1 MSEQYPGGWMTRN
14 PPTPNGTT
22 APGLWTLSQQAGY
35 QKQGLWPIPSIFIA
49 GAQANVASLQLQRS
63 SISGLSANSFI
74 YAYIGYNTGSGVGD
88 LYAVVA
94 TVSGTTITFG
104 TPVLIRSGLSPQ
116 GVGCCALS
124 STSALVTYGN
134 SSSVWCAT
142 ALTISGT
149 TITAGSETSAGTVAS
164 GSQCVPLTSTTAL
177 CIDDYGNK
185 ARVATVS
192 GTSVSWGPQT
202 SFGSTGNY
210 ACVTSASATTGVVAN
225 LPYSG
230 ANSGRLC
237 ATALTISGTTITAG
251 SETVVDASPANEPFG
266 ISAVTPT
273 SVIVAY
279 LQASTNYLKANGM
292 TVSGTTLTV
301 GTPTAAFTSYNAN
314 AGNFNAGP
322 IIAAINSTQALVTT
336 INQSTTGALLG
347 QILTIS
353 GTTVTTS
360 ATETILSAN
369 ARAATVTYLGSNK
382 LAVGYGQ
389 SSSFVAAKVL
399 TL

>member
-1 MSEQYPGGWMTRN
+1 MPNFSGIWNVTEQFQAKAQNIWP
-14 PPTPNGTT
+14 
-22 APGLWTLSQQAGY
+22 SQ
-35 QKQGLWPIPSIFIA
+35 PIFSA
-49 GAQANVASLQLQRS
+49 GAQTNVAALQLQRS
-63 SISGLSANSFI
+63 SVATLSANSFI
-74 YAYIGYNTGSGVGD
+74 YAYVGFNTGAGVGD

-94 TVSGTTITFG
+94 TITGTTITFG
-104 TPVLIRSGLSPQ
+104 TPVVIRSGLSPQ

-134 SSSVWCAT
+134 ASSIWCAT

-164 GSQCVPLTSTTAL
+164 GSQCVRLTSTTAL
-177 CIDDYGNK
+177 CTDDYGNK

-192 GTSVSWGPQT
+192 GTSVSWGAET

-225 LPYSG
+225 LPYTG

-251 SETVVDASPANEPFG
+251 SETVVDTSPGNEPFG

-279 LQASTNYLKANGM
+279 LNTSGFLKANGM

-301 GTPTAAFTSYNAN
+301 GTPTAAFTSYNSN

-336 INQSTTGALLG
+336 INQSTTGELLG

-353 GTTVTTS
+353 GTSVTTS
-360 ATETILSAN
+360 ITGTILSAS
-369 ARAATVTYLGSNK
+369 ARAPSVTYLGSNA

-389 SSSFVAAKVL
+389 SSSSIAAKVL
-399 TL
+399 TLV